1 MAGVKD
7 FMMKVLLAD
16 SKANILY
23 GLNVLLEE
31 QPDIDIVG
39 ESAEIENI
47 VSKVIRTCP
56 DLIILSWDFPKQQV
70 EDIMRKIRLS
80 CPNIFVIALSSKSY
94 LKETAIQ
101 SGANDFIWKGDP
113 PIRLLSSI
121 QNLIKITA

>member
-1 MAGVKD
+1 
-7 FMMKVLLAD
+7 MKVLLAE
-16 SKANILY
+16 SKANIRY

-47 VSKVIRTCP
+47 ISIIIQTCP
-56 DLIILSWDFPKQQV
+56 DLMIMSWDFPANQV

-80 CPNIFVIALSSKSY
+80 CPQIFVIALSSNSY
-94 LKETAIQ
+94 MRDYAIQ
-101 SGANDFIWKGDP
+101 SGADDFIWKGDP

-121 QNLIKITA
+121 QHLQK